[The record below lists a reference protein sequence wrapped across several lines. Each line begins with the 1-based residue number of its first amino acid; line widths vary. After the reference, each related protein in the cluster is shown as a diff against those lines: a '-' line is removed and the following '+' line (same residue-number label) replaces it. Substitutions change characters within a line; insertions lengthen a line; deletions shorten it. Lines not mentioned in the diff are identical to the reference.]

1 MGDTARPYIPLF
13 LLHSLD
19 QHFTFPALIIQ
30 QATRASDFLAPSY
43 TRVLTQ
49 VFCTITCFENP
60 MFARFK
66 GSLVDPNRPTH
77 ANWLRSNPG
86 LVGFN
91 NGASPH
97 SSAGTTVSSVFSN
110 RATGSTISTVGSL
123 HRDNFDLNETS
134 TNESRFSTI
143 TIDDV
148 SPATTSSRQQ
158 YTRPW
163 EAIVLKILRKK
174 IQDAIVERNEIRG
187 SNLAVRLRKNFKA
200 DEQNAERV
208 SLPTPTA
215 HRILPPVLSLSSQYD
230 SKAEPLQQVP
240 GPDTI
245 LEASNAAASQEFGLS
260 HTLTQVRCSTP
271 PTPPTV
277 TISPQRYHR
286 RSDSHSISTMQSITS
301 EEERK
306 RKPCGEEISVYTD
319 YPSKKAVQLFA
330 LLASASHKSWVSLK
344 ALKDLGVADGV
355 GKDDMGVQPL
365 GDNGRETRTMAGAV
379 KAYGKIKLSCRFTT
393 GPRSAK
399 RHKAWFYVA
408 DHPDTPF
415 DVLLGQDFPGLWEAI
430 RDFNLVTLAHPK
442 SKEQKAADA
451 ARAKKAEERRKRL
464 QAEKASKGDN
474 AAGSSDTEDLPD
486 PPNDASSPSGSG
498 GNSANS

>member
-66 GSLVDPNRPTH
+66 GSLVAPNRPTH

-174 IQDAIVERNEIRG
+174 IQDDIVERNEIRG

-245 LEASNAAASQEFGLS
+245 L
-260 HTLTQVRCSTP
+260 
-271 PTPPTV
+271 
-277 TISPQRYHR
+277 
-286 RSDSHSISTMQSITS
+286 
-301 EEERK
+301 
-306 RKPCGEEISVYTD
+306 
-319 YPSKKAVQLFA
+319 
-330 LLASASHKSWVSLK
+330 
-344 ALKDLGVADGV
+344 
-355 GKDDMGVQPL
+355 
-365 GDNGRETRTMAGAV
+365 
-379 KAYGKIKLSCRFTT
+379 
-393 GPRSAK
+393 
-399 RHKAWFYVA
+399 
-408 DHPDTPF
+408 
-415 DVLLGQDFPGLWEAI
+415 
-430 RDFNLVTLAHPK
+430 
-442 SKEQKAADA
+442 
-451 ARAKKAEERRKRL
+451 
-464 QAEKASKGDN
+464 
-474 AAGSSDTEDLPD
+474 
-486 PPNDASSPSGSG
+486 
-498 GNSANS
+498 